1 MNPLFEPQVYQNR
14 REKLTAAVKSG
25 IAVFLGNHEAPMN
38 YPDNTYNFRQDSDFL
53 YFFGL
58 SIADIAAV
66 IDFDAH
72 QSIIFGNDFTIDD
85 IIWMGDQPTIAS
97 LAEKVGVTETR
108 PFAQLAEF
116 IQQAQAQGRKVHFT
130 PQYRGDNQIL
140 MANLTG
146 VDVNHIRE
154 AASLDLIMGIVN
166 LRSAKEQCEID
177 EMDKACE
184 IGVKM
189 HTAVM
194 RRCVEGESERELA
207 GLAEGIA
214 LSYGNG
220 ISFPVI
226 LSQHGETLHNHLHNG
241 ILKAGNM
248 LLMDAGA
255 EGLMNYC
262 SDYTRTL
269 PVNGKFTQKQ
279 QEIYEIVL
287 KANLDAIDAA
297 HPGMYNKELHRLSCE
312 VIAQGLKDLG
322 LMKGDVKEAV
332 ELGAHALFMVHGL
345 GHQIGLDVHDMEGL
359 GQIYVG
365 YDETVRP
372 SNIFGWAS
380 LRMARE
386 LKPGFVVS
394 IEPGIYFIPHLIDI
408 WKKENKFA
416 DFINYDVVEKYRD
429 FGGIRIEDDL
439 LITENGHRVLGPH
452 LPKGVDELAAIIGK

>member
-1 MNPLFEPQVYQNR
+1 MNPLFEPSVYQNR
-14 REKLTAAVKSG
+14 RERLTQLVGHG

-58 SIADIAAV
+58 SAADLAAV

-97 LAEKVGVTETR
+97 LAAKVGVTETR
-108 PFAQLAEF
+108 PLAQLEPMIREA
-116 IQQAQAQGRKVHFT
+116 QQKGRKVHFI
-130 PQYRGDNQIL
+130 PQYRGDNQIWL
-140 MANLTG
+140 SNMTG
-146 VDVNHIRE
+146 INVNNIRE
-154 AASLDLIMGIVN
+154 AASVELIKGIVE
-166 LRSAKEQCEID
+166 LRSAKEACEIE
-177 EMDKACE
+177 EMEKACE

-194 RRCVEGESERELA
+194 HRCVEGASERELA

-241 ILKAGNM
+241 ILQKGNM

-269 PVNGKFTQKQ
+269 PVNGRFTTKQ

-332 ELGAHALFMVHGL
+332 EVGAHALFMVHGL

-365 YDETVRP
+365 YDDTVRP

-386 LKPGFVVS
+386 LRPGFVVS

-408 WKKENKFA
+408 WKKENKFPE
-416 DFINYDVVEKYRD
+416 FINYDVVEKYRD

-439 LITENGHRVLGPH
+439 LITETGHKVLGPH
-452 LPKGVDELAAIIGK
+452 LPKGVEELADIIGK